1 MNDINIKQR
10 EGWGP
15 VSSILFVCL
24 FLLLDLNNVIDL
36 EKNAQLITDHGNTS
50 AKWTSLMMG
59 SSVFSFDW
67 GRDFLIEIIYL
78 SIYTHILLL

>member
-1 MNDINIKQR
+1 MGACQ
-10 EGWGP
+10 
-15 VSSILFVCL
+15 LCFVCL
-24 FLLLDLNNVIDL
+24 FLLLDLNNVIDP

-67 GRDFLIEIIYL
+67 G
-78 SIYTHILLL
+78 